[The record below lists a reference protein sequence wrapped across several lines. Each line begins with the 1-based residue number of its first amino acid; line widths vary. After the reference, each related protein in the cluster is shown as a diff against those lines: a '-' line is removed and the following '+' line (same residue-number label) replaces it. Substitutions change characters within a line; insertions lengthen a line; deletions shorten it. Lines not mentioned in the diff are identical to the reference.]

1 MPIIDVHAHFGSWP
15 WPVRAQTLDEMR
27 AHMKKFAIE
36 KAFIAS
42 SAAVMGELAEGNAEV
57 AKAVEGCEDFRAWC
71 VVNPNYPELSLAE
84 MQNYLR
90 RPEFIGAKMHAGYS
104 MEPLDSAPTMQ
115 VLKALL
121 RYDKPLLVQVR
132 SESELAGLDALAKAF
147 PSAAIILGNMAGAH
161 WQFAARFAHERTNIT
176 LECGG
181 PVADRDKIAF
191 AVEQAGPHRVV
202 FGTDQ
207 PLVHPAFAIGAVRDS
222 ALESSQKDAVLQRN
236 ARRLFHL

>member
-1 MPIIDVHAHFGSWP
+1 
-15 WPVRAQTLDEMR
+15 MR

-36 KAFIAS
+36 QAFIAS

-57 AKAVEGCEDFRAWC
+57 AQAVEGCDDFRAWC
-71 VVNPNYPELSLAE
+71 VVNPNYAELSLTE
-84 MQNYLR
+84 IQNYVR
-90 RPEFIGAKMHAGYS
+90 RPEFIGAKLHAGYS
-104 MEPLDSAPTMQ
+104 MQPLDSPPTMQ
-115 VLKALL
+115 VVKALL

-132 SESELAGLDALAKAF
+132 AESELRGLDALAGAF
-147 PSAAIILGNMAGAH
+147 PSATIVLGNMAGPH
-161 WQFAARFAHERTNIT
+161 WQPAGRLAHERTNIV

-181 PVADRDKIAF
+181 PFADRDKIAF
-191 AVEQAGPHRVV
+191 AIEQAGPHRVI